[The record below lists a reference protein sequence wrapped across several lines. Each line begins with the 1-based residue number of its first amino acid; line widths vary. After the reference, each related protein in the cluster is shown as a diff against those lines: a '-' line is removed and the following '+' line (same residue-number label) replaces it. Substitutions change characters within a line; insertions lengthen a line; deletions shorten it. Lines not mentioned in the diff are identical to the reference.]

1 MERSFK
7 CNFDRII
14 LVTGLF
20 EFFSELEKSILQV
33 DGEMVLVIY
42 NDVEI
47 ELKKQGETHVKCH
60 SFMC

>member
-1 MERSFK
+1 M
-7 CNFDRII
+7 
-14 LVTGLF
+14 VTGLF
-20 EFFSELEKSILQV
+20 ELFSELEKSILQV

-42 NDVEI
+42 NDLEI